1 MSFKVFLLF
10 KVIAREHLGTQG
22 TLAREDVSTQDTLV
36 CELVS
41 TQDTLA
47 LKHARHVG
55 T

>member
-22 TLAREDVSTQDTLV
+22 TLVR
-36 CELVS
+36 ELVS

-47 LKHARHVG
+47 REHVS
-55 T
+55 TRST